1 MTTKFLTFA
10 DESQAR
16 EILAEYINEDGE
28 WVTGG
33 LYWSMVVLGVVY
45 PEATEDN
52 PNSAPYAGYG
62 VNWAGDMPE
71 YLLPFEVE
79 VKTPVNVFA

>member
-1 MTTKFLTFA
+1 MTKFLTFA
-10 DESQAR
+10 DEAQAR

-33 LYWSMVVLGVVY
+33 LYWSMLVLGVVY

-52 PNSAPYAGYG
+52 PNPEPYPGYG
-62 VNWAGDMPE
+62 VNWAGNMPE
-71 YLLPFEVE
+71 YLEQYVVE
-79 VKTPVNVFA
+79 IENPVNVFA